1 MIVSR
6 SAFLLVP
13 GRRIGG
19 AMSLHPQPWPE
30 PAEEITRAVL
40 AMYGGRRAPLPI
52 AVRDELGELFADAE
66 FAAAFADRGPEGWS
80 PGRLALVTVFQAA
93 ENLTDRQAAEAV
105 RDKISWK
112 YALGLSLDDAGFDYT
127 VLTEFRTRLVDR
139 GMEARV
145 LDLLVARLVDKGL
158 LKSRGKQ
165 RTDSTHII
173 AAVRQLNQVEL
184 VGETVRACVEALAV
198 ADPDW
203 VSARL
208 DASWQRRY
216 GARVDSW
223 RMPASKTQRA
233 ALGADYARD
242 GVALLAAVWDAATPP
257 WLAQLPAVG
266 VLQRVL
272 IQNVVIGVDR
282 GGREVIRLRE
292 ADTDGL
298 PPGRRRIVSPYDTD
312 ARWGGKRDLTW
323 CGYKL
328 HVSESCDAQAPH
340 RLVDRADHVPDAPP
354 NLITNVA
361 TTDASVPDVAMTEP
375 IHHDLARRGLLP
387 DEHYLDSGYPS
398 ADLLVSSLTDFGVR
412 LVTPMLADVSP
423 QARAGE
429 GFDRTG
435 FSVDWEQSRVCC
447 PQGQTSSW
455 WTPAVQRGTEVI
467 VVRFAGEVCQACP
480 VKAQCTTAT
489 RGGRQLTLRPRP
501 IQQALDAARAEQ
513 ATTGWQRRY
522 ARRAGVES
530 TIAQA
535 TKVTDTRRARYRGL
549 AKTRL
554 DHNVKATAL
563 NLIRLHAW
571 WNGEILDPRRTT
583 HLQRLELAL
592 AA

>member
-1 MIVSR
+1 
-6 SAFLLVP
+6 
-13 GRRIGG
+13 
-19 AMSLHPQPWPE
+19 MSLHPQPWPE
-30 PAEEITRAVL
+30 PAEEVTRAVQS
-40 AMYGGRRAPLPI
+40 MYAGRRAPLPI
-52 AVRDELGELFADAE
+52 AVRDELDELFADAE
-66 FAAAFADRGPEGWS
+66 FAVAFADRGPEGWS
-80 PGRLALVTVFQAA
+80 PGRLMLITVFQAA

-112 YALGLSLDDAGFDYT
+112 YALGLGLADAGFDYT
-127 VLTEFRTRLVDR
+127 ILTEFRTRLVDH
-139 GMEARV
+139 GLEARV

-173 AAVRQLNQVEL
+173 AAVRQLNQIEL
-184 VGETVRACVEALAV
+184 IGETVRACVEALAV
-198 ADPDW
+198 ADGDW
-203 VSARL
+203 VMARL
-208 DASWQRRY
+208 DAGWQRRY

-233 ALGADYARD
+233 VLGADYARD

-298 PPGRRRIVSPYDTD
+298 PPGRCRIVSPYDTD
-312 ARWGGKRDLTW
+312 ARWGGKRDLVW
-323 CGYKL
+323 YGYKL
-328 HVSESCDAQAPH
+328 HVSESCDAQAPAGP
-340 RLVDRADHVPDAPP
+340 VDHVPDTPP

-361 TTDASVPDVAMTEP
+361 TTAASVPDVAMTEP

-387 DEHYLDSGYPS
+387 DEHYVDSGYPS
-398 ADLLVSSLTDFGVR
+398 ADLLVTSLTDFGVR
-412 LVTPMLADVSP
+412 LVTPMLADSSP

-435 FSVDWEQSRVCC
+435 FTIDWQTATARC
-447 PQGQTSSW
+447 PQGKANAS
-455 WTPAVQRGTEVI
+455 WTPATQRGTEVI
-467 VVRFAGEVCQACP
+467 VVKFAGEVCQACP
-480 VKAQCTTAT
+480 VKAKCTTAT

-501 IQQALDAARAEQ
+501 IQQALDTARAEQ
-513 ATTGWQRRY
+513 VTTGWQRRY

-535 TKVTDTRRARYRGL
+535 TKVTDVRRARYRGL
-549 AKTRL
+549 PKTRL
-554 DHNVKATAL
+554 DHNIKAAAL
-563 NLIRLHAW
+563 NLIRLDAW
-571 WNGEILDPRRTT
+571 FNGETLDPRRTT
-583 HLQRLELAL
+583 HLARLELAP

>member
-1 MIVSR
+1 
-6 SAFLLVP
+6 
-13 GRRIGG
+13 
-19 AMSLHPQPWPE
+19 MSLHPRPWPE

-80 PGRLALVTVFQAA
+80 PGRLMLITVFQAA

-105 RDKISWK
+105 RDNISWK
-112 YALGLSLDDAGFDYT
+112 YALGLGLADAGFDYT
-127 VLTEFRTRLVDR
+127 ILTEFRTRLVEH
-139 GMEARV
+139 GMQARV
-145 LDLLVARLVDKGL
+145 LDLLVARLVDRGL

-173 AAVRQLNQVEL
+173 AAVRQLNQIEL
-184 VGETVRACVEALAV
+184 IGETVRACVEALAV
-198 ADPDW
+198 ADGDW

-208 DASWQRRY
+208 DSSWQRRY

-298 PPGRRRIVSPYDTD
+298 PPGRHRIVSPYDTD

-328 HVSESCDAQAPH
+328 HVSESCDAEAPPGP
-340 RLVDRADHVPDAPP
+340 VDPAADVPDTTPP

-361 TTDASVPDVAMTEP
+361 TTDAAVPDVAMTERL
-375 IHHDLARRGLLP
+375 HHELARRDLLP
-387 DEHYLDSGYPS
+387 DEHYVDSGYPS
-398 ADLLVSSLTDFGVR
+398 ADLLISSLTDFGVR
-412 LVTPMLADVSP
+412 LVTPMLADTSP

-429 GFDRTG
+429 GFDRSG
-435 FSVDWEQSRVCC
+435 FTIDWQASTACC
-447 PQGQTSSW
+447 PQGKASTS
-455 WTPAVQRGTEVI
+455 WTPATQRGTEVI
-467 VVRFAGEVCQACP
+467 VVKFPGEICQACP
-480 VKAQCTTAT
+480 AKARCTTAT

-501 IQQALDAARAEQ
+501 IQQALDTARAEQ
-513 ATTGWQRRY
+513 VTIGWQRRY

-535 TKVTDTRRARYRGL
+535 TKATDVRRARYRGL
-549 AKTRL
+549 PKARL
-554 DHNVKATAL
+554 DHNVKAAAL
-563 NLIRLHAW
+563 NLIRLDAW
-571 WNGEILDPRRTT
+571 FNGEILDPRRTT
-583 HLQRLELAL
+583 HLARLELAPT
-592 AA
+592 A

>member
-1 MIVSR
+1 
-6 SAFLLVP
+6 
-13 GRRIGG
+13 
-19 AMSLHPQPWPE
+19 
-30 PAEEITRAVL
+30 
-40 AMYGGRRAPLPI
+40 
-52 AVRDELGELFADAE
+52 LGELFADAE

-80 PGRLALVTVFQAA
+80 PGRLMLITVFQAA

-112 YALGLSLDDAGFDYT
+112 YALGLGLADAGFDYT
-127 VLTEFRTRLVDR
+127 ILTEFRARLVEH
-139 GMEARV
+139 GMQARV
-145 LDLLVARLVDKGL
+145 LDLLVARLVDRGL

-173 AAVRQLNQVEL
+173 AAVRQLNQIEL
-184 VGETVRACVEALAV
+184 IGETVRACVEALAV
-198 ADPDW
+198 ADGDW

-208 DASWQRRY
+208 DSSWQRRY
-216 GARVDSW
+216 GARVDAW
-223 RMPASKTQRA
+223 RMPASKSQRA

-272 IQNVVIGVDR
+272 LQNVVIGVDR

-298 PPGRRRIVSPYDTD
+298 PPGRCRIVSPYDTD

-328 HVSESCDAQAPH
+328 HVSESCDAQAPAGP
-340 RLVDRADHVPDAPP
+340 VDRADHVPDTPP

-375 IHHDLARRGLLP
+375 IHHDLARRALLP
-387 DEHYLDSGYPS
+387 DEHYVDSGYPS
-398 ADLLVSSLTDFGVR
+398 ADLLISSLTDFGVR
-412 LVTPMLADVSP
+412 LVTPMLADTSP

-429 GFDRTG
+429 GFDRSG
-435 FSVDWEQSRVCC
+435 FTIDWQASTAHC
-447 PQGQTSSW
+447 PQGKASASW
-455 WTPAVQRGTEVI
+455 TAATQRGTEVI
-467 VVRFAGEVCQACP
+467 VVKFPGEVCQACP
-480 VKAQCTTAT
+480 AKANCTTAT

-501 IQQALDAARAEQ
+501 IQQALDTARAEQ
-513 ATTGWQRRY
+513 ATTSWQRRY

-535 TKVTDTRRARYRGL
+535 TKVTDVRRARYRGL
-549 AKTRL
+549 SKTRL
-554 DHNVKATAL
+554 DHNVKAAAL
-563 NLIRLHAW
+563 NLIRLDAW
-571 WNGEILDPRRTT
+571 FNGETLDPRRTT
-583 HLQRLELAL
+583 HLARLELAL

>member
-1 MIVSR
+1 
-6 SAFLLVP
+6 
-13 GRRIGG
+13 
-19 AMSLHPQPWPE
+19 MSMQPQPWPE
-30 PAEEITRAVL
+30 PAEEISKAVL
-40 AMYGGRRAPLPI
+40 AMYAGRRAPLPI
-52 AVRDELGELFADAE
+52 VVRDELGELFADAE
-66 FAAAFADRGPEGWS
+66 FAEAFADRGPLGWS
-80 PGRLALVTVFQAA
+80 PGRLVLVTVLQAA

-112 YALGLSLDDAGFDYT
+112 YALGLGLSDEGFDFS
-127 VLTEFRTRLVDR
+127 VLSEFRARIVANS
-139 GMEARV
+139 MEARV
-145 LDLLVARLVDKGL
+145 LDLLVARLVELGL
-158 LKSRGKQ
+158 LKARGKQ
-165 RTDSTHII
+165 RTDSSHVL

-184 VGETVRACVEALAV
+184 VGESVRAGVEALAA

-203 VSARL
+203 VKACL

-223 RMPASKTQRA
+223 RMPAARTKRA

-242 GVALLAAVWDAATPP
+242 GVALLRAVWAPASPS
-257 WLAQLPAVG
+257 WLAHLPAVG

-272 IQNVVIGVDR
+272 IQNVMVDVDR

-298 PPGRRRIVSPYDTD
+298 PPGRCRIVSPYDTD

-323 CGYKL
+323 PGYKL
-328 HVSESCDAQAPH
+328 HISESCDSEAPACP
-340 RLVDRADHVPDAPP
+340 ADEVPDTPP

-375 IHHDLARRGLLP
+375 IHQDLARRDVP
-387 DEHYLDSGYPS
+387 PAEHYVDSGYPS

-412 LVTPMLADVSP
+412 LVTPMLADHSP

-435 FSVDWEQSRVCC
+435 FAIDWDEQRVTC
-447 PQGQTSSW
+447 PAGQSSAS
-455 WTPAVQRGTEVI
+455 WTPAVQRGTDVI
-467 VVRFAGEVCQACP
+467 VVKFTGEVCQPCP
-480 VKAQCTTAT
+480 VKARCTTAA

-501 IQQALDAARAEQ
+501 VQEALDRARAEQ
-513 ATTGWQRRY
+513 VTTDWQRRY
-522 ARRAGVES
+522 ARRAGIES

-535 TKVTDTRRARYRGL
+535 VKVTNARRARYRGL
-549 AKTRL
+549 PKVRL
-554 DHNVKATAL
+554 EHNTMAAAL
-563 NLIRLHAW
+563 NLIRLDAW
-571 WNGEILDPRRTT
+571 FNGEILDPRRTT
-583 HLQRLELAL
+583 HLTRLELVL